1 MSHNM
6 QGLRIELFTGA
17 LPGFDAVGDQMAQW
31 IYDEFIHNIRKGVS
45 LADVRS
51 RFKNCAPGVLPLRF
65 AAYAGETLAGTNA
78 DALVGTKSD
87 VLVGTISL
95 VQNDLMYRA
104 YSPWLSSLYV
114 DPAYRSRGYARAMIE
129 RVKEEAWALGYKKLY
144 LRTEHAGGYYRKL
157 GWAYVEQCGDE
168 YGLEP
173 EVFCWT
179 H

>member
-1 MSHNM
+1 MKDET
-6 QGLRIELFTGA
+6 QDLRIELFTDT
-17 LPGFDAVGDQMAQW
+17 LPDFKAVGNQMAQW

-51 RFKNCAPGVLPLRF
+51 RFISCTPGKLSLRF
-65 AAYAGETLAGTNA
+65 AGYAGETLA
-78 DALVGTKSD
+78 
-87 VLVGTISL
+87 GTISL
-95 VQNDLMYRA
+95 VQNDLMYRE

-114 DPAYRSRGYARAMIE
+114 DPAYRCRGYARAMIE
-129 RVKEEAWALGYKKLY
+129 RVKEEAWALGYTKLY

>member
-1 MSHNM
+1 MTNDTNF
-6 QGLRIELFTGA
+6 RIELFTDK
-17 LPGFDAVGDQMAQW
+17 LPGFDAVGKQMAQW

-51 RFKNCAPGVLPLRF
+51 RFISCAPGKLPLRF
-65 AAYAGETLAGTNA
+65 AAFAGDTI
-78 DALVGTKSD
+78 
-87 VLVGTISL
+87 VGTISL
-95 VQNDLMYRA
+95 VQNDLLYRE

-114 DPAYRSRGYARAMIE
+114 DPAYRSRGCARAMIE
-129 RVKEEAWALGYKKLY
+129 RVKEEAWALGYDKIY

-157 GWAYVEQCGDE
+157 GWTYVEQCGDE